1 MKKDKATK
9 KAERKAKVIE
19 KLKSLIAPVIF
30 LMLIAALVVVIL
42 RWEGV
47 EVVEEVV
54 RPNGFTGEE
63 PLLTLENDELLFE
76 MDTATTQFALT
87 VKDSGKVWYSNPQDV
102 SSDALALSNEKN
114 RLNSTM
120 ILTHTNQEGADLV
133 FNNYAYS
140 IENQIYDIESGE
152 DYIKVTYSIG
162 EIEREFTIPP
172 VITMDMMNDYKANWE
187 KNDYIMVTDFYKKYD
202 IKKLSKSDKEIKDEL
217 IARFPLM
224 ETEVI
229 YAVRD
234 TATVAIKTK
243 LEGVFAKY
251 GYTYEQYQEDKKMD
265 TGSASTDKPVF
276 NIPMIYRLDGGDL
289 TVEVPYDEIEYLE
302 DHPIYYISV
311 LPYFGAAGKADEG
324 YLLVPEGGG
333 AVIDFNNGKTGQN
346 AYFSNVYGW
355 DMCLDRLYVVNE
367 TKSDF
372 AMFAEAV
379 GDDAF
384 LCILEDSK
392 AYAAVQADI
401 AGKTHSYNFVNA
413 QYTIQNREKFELGVL
428 RQGNLYKYVD
438 SLPVGEKIS
447 QRYRFIDSGDYVDIA
462 NEYRNYLMEKYDGY
476 FTETADTE
484 TPVMIEVIGAIDK
497 VKQVMGV
504 PMSRPLEVT
513 TFEEAENML
522 LEMYN
527 SGLKNMSVKMSGWAN
542 GGVEQK
548 VLNNVNI
555 VRDLGGKKD
564 LKNLIATVEENGI
577 DFYLNGITNYAYNS
591 TIFNGFNVF
600 NDAARFISRKKA
612 ELYRYDTIT
621 FEQSRWQDSY
631 YLLSQAENLKMI
643 DNLKAAVGEYGTGIA
658 FEDLGKD
665 VSADYNRKALVTRET
680 AMKAHEQ
687 KLKEISDSGMNV
699 MLNGANDYAVAY
711 ADMITNMDFM
721 GTDYAIIDRQVPFYQ
736 IVLHGYKNYVGESIN
751 IAQDYKD
758 ALLKS
763 VESGAGLSFT
773 LMDESSFALQ
783 STFYTHYFGSEY
795 AYWKDRIVEEYTRYN
810 NELGHTFNQKIV
822 GHEFVGKKCT
832 CTTYEDGTKVYV
844 NYDYSDAVVG
854 DLTVPSK
861 EYVVI
866 R

>member
-9 KAERKAKVIE
+9 NAEFKAKVIE

-30 LMLIAALVVVIL
+30 LLLIAALVVVIL
-42 RWEGV
+42 KWEGV
-47 EVVEEVV
+47 EVETEIV
-54 RPNGFTGEE
+54 RPNGFSGEE
-63 PLLTLENDELLFE
+63 PTLSLENDELLFE

-114 RLNSTM
+114 KLNSTM

-133 FNNYAYS
+133 YNNYAYS
-140 IENQIYDIESGE
+140 IENQVYDIESGD

-172 VITMDMMNDYKANWE
+172 VVTVDMLNEYKANWE
-187 KNDYIMVTDFYKKYD
+187 KSDYVMVTDFYKKYD
-202 IKKLSKSDKEIKDEL
+202 IKKLSKADKEIKDEL
-217 IARFPLM
+217 VARYPLM

-229 YAVRD
+229 YTVRD

-265 TGSASTDKPVF
+265 TGSTSTDKPVF

-289 TVEVPYDEIEYLE
+289 TVEIPYDEIEYLE
-302 DHPIYYISV
+302 DHPIYYICV
-311 LPYFGAAGKADEG
+311 LPYFGAAGKNDEG

-333 AVIDFNNGKTGQN
+333 AVIDFNNGRTGQN
-346 AYFSNVYGW
+346 AYYSNVYGW
-355 DMCLDRLYVVNE
+355 DMALDRLYVVNE

-372 AMFAEAV
+372 AMFAEAM
-379 GDDAF
+379 GDDSF

-392 AYAAVQADI
+392 SYASVQADVS
-401 AGKTHSYNFVNA
+401 GKTHSYNFVNA
-413 QYTIQNREKFELGVL
+413 QYTIQNREKYDLGNL
-428 RQGNLYKYVD
+428 RQGNLYKYID
-438 SLPVGEKIS
+438 LPEGEKIS
-447 QRYRFIDSGDYVDIA
+447 QRYRFVDSGDYVDIA

-484 TPVMIEVIGAIDK
+484 APVMIEVIGAIDK

-513 TFEEAENML
+513 TFEEAEAML

-527 SGLKNMSVKMSGWAN
+527 SGLKNMSVKMSGWSN

-548 VLNNVNI
+548 VLNRVNV
-555 VRDLGGKKD
+555 VRDLGSKKS
-564 LKNLIATVEENGI
+564 LKNLIASVEENGI

-600 NDAARFISRKKA
+600 SDAARFISRKKA
-612 ELYRYDTIT
+612 ELFRYDTIT
-621 FEQSRWQDSY
+621 FEQSRWQESY

-643 DNLKAAVGEYGTGIA
+643 DKLAEAVLGYDTGIA

-665 VSADYNRKALVTRET
+665 LSADYNRKAFVTRET
-680 AMKAHEQ
+680 ALKAHEQ
-687 KLKEISDSGMNV
+687 KLKELSDSGMNV
-699 MLNGANDYAVAY
+699 MLNGGNDYAVAY
-711 ADMITNMDFM
+711 ADMITNMNFM

-736 IVLHGYKNYVGESIN
+736 IVLHGYKNYTGESIN

-758 ALLKS
+758 ELLKS

-795 AYWKDRIVEEYTRYN
+795 EYWKDRIVEEYTRYN

-822 GHEFVGKKCT
+822 GHEFVGEKCT

-861 EYVVI
+861 EYVVV